1 MVHPILINEVIVLL
15 ANSFIG
21 EVSIDD
27 MDVIGNFFA
36 ALGAMMIFNS
46 SYISRF
52 QVESTQEENTSKEDN
67 KQDDEDKKDEIE
79 ILKESIEKIREELK
93 KQDI

>member
-1 MVHPILINEVIVLL
+1 MLIISLSELIVVL

-21 EVSIDD
+21 EVNTDD

-52 QVESTQEENTSKEDN
+52 TTEQVINEK
-67 KQDDEDKKDEIE
+67 DDEDDKQDEIDLLKKSIDKLRKE
-79 ILKESIEKIREELK
+79 IK
-93 KQDI
+93 KQDV

>member
-1 MVHPILINEVIVLL
+1 MVHPIVINELIVLL

-21 EVSIDD
+21 EISTDD

-52 QVESTQEENTSKEDN
+52 TIEPPQEENVDEEDD
-67 KQDDEDKKDEIE
+67 KQNEINL
-79 ILKESIEKIREELK
+79 LKESIEKIREELK

>member
-1 MVHPILINEVIVLL
+1 MVHPIVINELIVLL

-21 EVSIDD
+21 EVNTDD

-36 ALGAMMIFNS
+36 ALGAMIIFNS

-52 QVESTQEENTSKEDN
+52 TLEQPIEKDNEDD
-67 KQDDEDKKDEIE
+67 KQDEIDL
-79 ILKESIEKIREELK
+79 IKESIEKLRKEIK
-93 KQDI
+93 KQDIWLNG

>member
-1 MVHPILINEVIVLL
+1 MVHPIVINELIVLL

-21 EVSIDD
+21 EVNTDD

-36 ALGAMMIFNS
+36 ALGAMIIFNS

-52 QVESTQEENTSKEDN
+52 TLEQPIEKDNEDDRQN
-67 KQDDEDKKDEIE
+67 EIDL
-79 ILKESIEKIREELK
+79 IKESIEKLRKEIK

>member
-1 MVHPILINEVIVLL
+1 MVHPIVINELIVLL

-21 EVSIDD
+21 EVNTDD

-36 ALGAMMIFNS
+36 ALGAMIIFNS

-52 QVESTQEENTSKEDN
+52 TLEQPIEKDNEDD
-67 KQDDEDKKDEIE
+67 KQDEIDL
-79 ILKESIEKIREELK
+79 IKESIEKLRKEIK

>member
-1 MVHPILINEVIVLL
+1 MVHPIVINELIVLL

-21 EVSIDD
+21 EVDTDD

-46 SYISRF
+46 CGNGKATAEVDAEVQTEDTVVI
-52 QVESTQEENTSKEDN
+52 TGENDGRYVYC
-67 KQDDEDKKDEIE
+67 DE
-79 ILKESIEKIREELK
+79 
-93 KQDI
+93 

>member
-1 MVHPILINEVIVLL
+1 MVHPIVINELIVLL

-21 EVSIDD
+21 EVNTDD

-36 ALGAMMIFNS
+36 ALGAMIIFNS

-52 QVESTQEENTSKEDN
+52 TLEQPIEKDNEDD
-67 KQDDEDKKDEIE
+67 KQDEIDL
-79 ILKESIEKIREELK
+79 IKESIEKLRKEIK
-93 KQDI
+93 KHDI

>member
-1 MVHPILINEVIVLL
+1 
-15 ANSFIG
+15 
-21 EVSIDD
+21 

-36 ALGAMMIFNS
+36 ALGAMIIFNS

-52 QVESTQEENTSKEDN
+52 SVEPVEEENMNDKEDDD
-67 KQDDEDKKDEIE
+67 KQDEINL
-79 ILKESIEKIREELK
+79 LKESIEKLRKEIR

>member
-1 MVHPILINEVIVLL
+1 MVHPIVINELIVLL

-21 EVSIDD
+21 EVNTDD

-36 ALGAMMIFNS
+36 ALGAMIIFNS

-52 QVESTQEENTSKEDN
+52 TLEQPIEKDNEDD
-67 KQDDEDKKDEIE
+67 KQDEIDL
-79 ILKESIEKIREELK
+79 IKESIEKLRKEIK
-93 KQDI
+93 KQDIWLNS

>member
-1 MVHPILINEVIVLL
+1 MVHPIVINELIVVL

-21 EVSIDD
+21 EVNTDD

-52 QVESTQEENTSKEDN
+52 TTEQVINEK
-67 KQDDEDKKDEIE
+67 DDEDDKQDEIDLLKKSIDKLRKE
-79 ILKESIEKIREELK
+79 IK
-93 KQDI
+93 KQDV

>member
-1 MVHPILINEVIVLL
+1 MVHPIVINELIVLL
-15 ANSFIG
+15 SNSFIG
-21 EVSIDD
+21 EVSTDD

-52 QVESTQEENTSKEDN
+52 TIEPPQEENKNEDDD
-67 KQDDEDKKDEIE
+67 KQDEIDL
-79 ILKESIEKIREELK
+79 LKESIEKIRKEIK
-93 KQDI
+93 KQDV

>member
-1 MVHPILINEVIVLL
+1 MVHPIVMNELIVLL

-21 EVSIDD
+21 EVSGDD

-36 ALGAMMIFNS
+36 ALGAMIILNS

-52 QVESTQEENTSKEDN
+52 TVEPPQEETLDE
-67 KQDDEDKKDEIE
+67 KQDDIDL
-79 ILKESIEKIREELK
+79 LKESIEKLREEIK